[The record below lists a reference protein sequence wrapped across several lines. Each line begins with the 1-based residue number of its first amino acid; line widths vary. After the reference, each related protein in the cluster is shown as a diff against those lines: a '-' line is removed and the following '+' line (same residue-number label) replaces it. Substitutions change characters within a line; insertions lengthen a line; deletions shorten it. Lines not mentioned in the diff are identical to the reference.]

1 MVTYPT
7 VYDLDVMTAFLG
19 GYIEQ
24 GNLASMPLTKA
35 IDIVGRV
42 APGVTID
49 GQIASRILRRCGF
62 NRSYLPADA
71 GDIIYRRKLP

>member
-7 VYDLDVMTAFLG
+7 VYDLDLMTAYLG

-24 GNLASMPLTKA
+24 GNLVSMPLTKA
-35 IDIVGRV
+35 VEIAGQV